1 MVFRQRS
8 AVNKRMNTQPSF
20 IGDWLVSEYVYTPA
34 GEYAGVIHQRRRL
47 QPQGDVIRVIQIC
60 EPVKASHSLS
70 WRAEEVINVM
80 NKRVGEFVF
89 DLKIVGKARHYLG
102 EDVVGGGFSWKD
114 GVLTARGM
122 WTRFGYNFTSFSM
135 LLNPR
140 RQVTGGK
147 FFVAN
152 EEVATIVGV
161 AVPEN
166 QGYPEMTDGTISGN
180 YQGERH
186 TISPDGELLETK
198 TWESAS
204 LLADLREQTPAL
216 QKKYGALTELEA
228 VTAPGETV
236 SAIEIADLASESIT
250 GIWKT
255 FRDEKLSK
263 VDVYLLTADH
273 RRTTVLNGG
282 LRSVVSGQGDR

>member
-1 MVFRQRS
+1 M
-8 AVNKRMNTQPSF
+8 TQSSF
-20 IGDWLVSEYVYTPA
+20 LGDWLVSEYVYTPA
-34 GEYAGVIHQRRRL
+34 GEYAGVIHQRRKL
-47 QPQGDVIRVIQIC
+47 QTQGDVIRVIQVC
-60 EPVKASHSLS
+60 EPVKGVDRLS
-70 WRAEEVINVM
+70 AKARDIVDVM
-80 NKRVGEFVF
+80 NQRVGEFVF
-89 DLKIVGKARHYLG
+89 DLKLVGRARHYLG

-161 AVPEN
+161 AVPEEE
-166 QGYPEMTDGTISGN
+166 GFPVLAPISPSGN

-186 TISPDGELLETK
+186 LISPDGELLETIAI
-198 TWESAS
+198 TANDMTFNESEGM
-204 LLADLREQTPAL
+204 RGR
-216 QKKYGALTELEA
+216 QKQYGALHEIEA

-236 SAIEIADLASESIT
+236 SWMEVNDETT
-250 GIWKT
+250 GTVAGLCKWN
-255 FRDEKLSK
+255 RDEKLHH
-263 VDVYLLTADH
+263 VHVYF
-273 RRTTVLNGG
+273 
-282 LRSVVSGQGDR
+282 LRK

>member
-1 MVFRQRS
+1 
-8 AVNKRMNTQPSF
+8 MNQPSF
-20 IGDWLVSEYVYTPA
+20 LGDWLVSEYVYTPA
-34 GEYAGVIHQRRRL
+34 GEYAGVIHQRRKL

-60 EPVKASHSLS
+60 EPVKV
-70 WRAEEVINVM
+70 AEEISERAKEVVEIM

-89 DLKIVGKARHYLG
+89 DLKLVGKARHYLG

-135 LLNPR
+135 LLDPN

-147 FFVAN
+147 FFIAN
-152 EEVATIVGV
+152 EEIATIVGM

-166 QGYPEMTDGTISGN
+166 EGYPEMTDGEISGK

-186 TISPDGELLETK
+186 IISPDGELLEIK
-198 TWESAS
+198 TLESAS
-204 LLADLREQTPAL
+204 LLATLQVPAREKQ
-216 QKKYGALTELEA
+216 YGALTELEG

-236 SAIEIADLASESIT
+236 SAMEINDSASGTIA
-250 GIWKT
+250 GIWKK
-255 FRDEKLSK
+255 FRDEKLYQ
-263 VDVYLLTADH
+263 VEVYI
-273 RRTTVLNGG
+273 
-282 LRSVVSGQGDR
+282 LRKQP